1 MMDYKYLS
9 DRYMKGKTKVSAFM
23 DEKHRMVAHE
33 SLIMGHSTI
42 VEMQGAMGNSGF
54 LGLFYYHHVI

>member
-1 MMDYKYLS
+1 MMAYKYLN
-9 DRYMKGKTKVSAFM
+9 DRYMKGKAKVSAFM
-23 DEKHRMVAHE
+23 DEKHKLVAYD

-54 LGLFYYHHVI
+54 LG